1 MKVAVLGASGR
12 AGSEITKEL
21 AARGHA
27 VVAVARKP
35 EAIPALSGVTPV
47 AGDASDSAAL
57 AEIIKGSDAVISALH
72 HDVTAETLLSA
83 LKAAGVPRLLV
94 TGGAGSLEVAPGV
107 RLIDTPDFPEAF
119 KPYALTRRRLP
130 GRSARRDPDRLD
142 LLLSA
147 CPDRGGAASGGLP
160 NGRGPVDHRRQGRE
174 QDQLRGLRHRHG
186 GRTGTAQTQP
196 RPVHRR
202 LLTRQTPIKKK
213 APEIALRGLHHSGT
227 SSA

>member
-12 AGSEITKEL
+12 AGSEITNEL

-119 KPYALTRRRLP
+119 KPYALPGVAFLDDLRGETQIDWTFFSPPALIEEGPRL
-130 GRSARRDPDRLD
+130 GAFRT
-142 LLLSA
+142 
-147 CPDRGGAASGGLP
+147 GG
-160 NGRGPVDHRRQGRE
+160 
-174 QDQLRGLRHRHG
+174 DQLIVDDKGDSKISFADYAIAMVDELEQHKHG
-186 GRTGTAQTQP
+186 RARFTA
-196 RPVHRR
+196 
-202 LLTRQTPIKKK
+202 
-213 APEIALRGLHHSGT
+213 AY
-227 SSA
+227 

>member
-12 AGSEITKEL
+12 AGSEITNEL

-119 KPYALTRRRLP
+119 KPYALPGVAFLDDLRDETQIDWTFFSPPALIEEGPRL
-130 GRSARRDPDRLD
+130 GAFRT
-142 LLLSA
+142 
-147 CPDRGGAASGGLP
+147 GG
-160 NGRGPVDHRRQGRE
+160 
-174 QDQLRGLRHRHG
+174 DQLITDDKGESKISFADYAIAMVDELEQHKHG
-186 GRTGTAQTQP
+186 RARFTA
-196 RPVHRR
+196 
-202 LLTRQTPIKKK
+202 
-213 APEIALRGLHHSGT
+213 AY
-227 SSA
+227 